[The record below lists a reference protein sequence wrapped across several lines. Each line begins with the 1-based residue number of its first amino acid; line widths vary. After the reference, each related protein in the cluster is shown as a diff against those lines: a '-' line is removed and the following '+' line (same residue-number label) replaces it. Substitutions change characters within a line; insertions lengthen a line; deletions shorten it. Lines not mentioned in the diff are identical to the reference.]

1 MRESK
6 KSQLTSILILLGI
19 GILSVFLLFA
29 INILAWPVG
38 SEIGKIA
45 TVNPIPAKVPEGV
58 ILVTVLSNQTLVS
71 PSTALLNGS
80 GSNIISQPLAGLTV
94 AISLG
99 LAPPFVTNRTIA
111 NGQVEENVPP
121 NVYSVK
127 VLDWRLNNFTTTVT
141 VLSNEITS
149 LAVTLSATTYT
160 IQEFHI
166 LDPDSTGF
174 IVGWEQVYAHL
185 PGNNSVVS
193 QNPQTY
199 LDTQMPPA
207 TPIQFFSNPRVVTPV
222 VVGSEQAGNLSQWV
236 QMQVKAPLSI
246 GNIKTL
252 SLLALSTSFV
262 VNTSAIPVINNA
274 IEPA

>member
-1 MRESK
+1 M
-6 KSQLTSILILLGI
+6 
-19 GILSVFLLFA
+19 
-29 INILAWPVG
+29 
-38 SEIGKIA
+38 
-45 TVNPIPAKVPEGV
+45 NPIPAKVPEGV
-58 ILVTVLSNQTLVS
+58 ILVTVLSNESLIT
-71 PSTALLNGS
+71 PSTLIASIVGANVV
-80 GSNIISQPLAGLTV
+80 SQPLSGLTV

-99 LAPPFVTNRTIA
+99 LSPPFVTNRTIA
-111 NGQVEENVPP
+111 SGQVEENVPP

-127 VLDWRLNNFTTTVT
+127 IVDWRLNNFTTTVT
-141 VLSNEITS
+141 VRSNEITS

-166 LDPDSTGF
+166 LDPDSTGY

-185 PGNNSVVS
+185 AGNNSVVA

-207 TPIQFFSNPRVVTPV
+207 TPIQSFDNPKVVTPV
-222 VVGSEQAGNLSQWV
+222 SVGAEQPGNLSQWV
-236 QMQVKAPLSI
+236 QLQVKAPLSI

-252 SLLALSTSFV
+252 SLLTLSTSFA